1 LKVEV
6 LFLGKAREIA
16 ETEREVVTL
25 KKGARLADLVAKLGA
40 EHGHA
45 LSDFLLKPPQGV
57 QIMVNGTDSSRI
69 GGLDAPLSDKDT
81 VAWLP
86 VIFGG

>member
-1 LKVEV
+1 MKIEV
-6 LFLGKAREIA
+6 LFLGAARELA
-16 ETEREVVTL
+16 GTDREIVAVR
-25 KKGARLADLVAKLGA
+25 KSARLSDLVAKLEEKRGA
-40 EHGHA
+40 A
-45 LSDFLLKPPQGV
+45 LGEFLRHPPQGFV
-57 QIMVNGTDSSRI
+57 AMVNGRDSSRI